1 MIVFDAFSISI
12 FFLSVVIIGFIVRVF
27 FVSQFIKEQ
36 GNKNFSFIEN
46 QLKLEIVK
54 NKGINE
60 KIILANRFNNSIM
73 LKLFKITNELLLI
86 QKLIFDKQP

>member
-36 GNKNFSFIEN
+36 GNKNYSFIEN

-54 NKGINE
+54 KKGINE